1 MKARLLL
8 ILFLGVMAFS
18 SCDVED
24 TTPEQ
29 EIEQVRFDNGHE
41 EDENTTSGEGV

>member
-29 EIEQVRFDNGHE
+29 EIEQVRSEGEEEHENG
-41 EDENTTSGEGV
+41 TSGEGV

>member
-24 TTPEQ
+24 TAPEQ
-29 EIEQVRFDNGHE
+29 EIEQVRSNT
-41 EDENTTSGEGV
+41 EDEHENQSSGEGT

>member
-1 MKARLLL
+1 MLL

-29 EIEQVRFDNGHE
+29 EIEQVRSEGEEEHENG
-41 EDENTTSGEGV
+41 TSGEGV